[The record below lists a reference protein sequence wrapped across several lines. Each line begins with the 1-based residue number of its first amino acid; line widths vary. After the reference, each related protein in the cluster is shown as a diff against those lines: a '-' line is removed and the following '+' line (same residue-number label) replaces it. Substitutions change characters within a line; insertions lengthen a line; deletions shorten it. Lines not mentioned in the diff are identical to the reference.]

1 MPEHKIDFNAIEW
14 ESPLKGVKFKKYI
27 SGNKQVR
34 FVEYTK
40 EFIEPNCCLRGH
52 IGCVIEGEFEIDFNG
67 NITRYKSGD
76 NIFIPAGEEH
86 KHKVNIISNY
96 AKVFLVEDI

>member
-1 MPEHKIDFNAIEW
+1 MSEYKIDFNSIEW
-14 ESPLKGVKFKKYI
+14 ESSLKGVKFKKYI

-40 EFIEPNCCLRGH
+40 DFVEPNWCSKGY
-52 IGCVIEGEFEIDFNG
+52 IGYVVEGEIEIDFNG
-67 NITRYKSGD
+67 NITSYKSGD

-86 KHKVNIISNY
+86 KHKAKIISNY